1 MVINPIPPK
10 TNDTGPA
17 GDPPGVA
24 TGMEQNHP
32 VAGQIAGGKCAVKK
46 IAWLICS

>member
-1 MVINPIPPK
+1 MESHPQK
-10 TNDTGPA
+10 TNDMAGPA

-32 VAGQIAGGKCAVKK
+32 VAGQFASGKCAF
-46 IAWLICS
+46 